1 MHAYRLSRYP
11 HTYITNK
18 QTYASRADVVLICGD
33 VIFYIGDFR
42 KTQISA
48 NAYVIICVFFSVS
61 YFMFRSFSR
70 CKITKL
76 FPYGAKLF
84 FSPMVFH
91 TRFC

>member
-18 QTYASRADVVLICGD
+18 QTYASRVDVVLICGD

-48 NAYVIICVFFSVS
+48 NAYVIIYV
-61 YFMFRSFSR
+61 
-70 CKITKL
+70 
-76 FPYGAKLF
+76 
-84 FSPMVFH
+84 
-91 TRFC
+91 